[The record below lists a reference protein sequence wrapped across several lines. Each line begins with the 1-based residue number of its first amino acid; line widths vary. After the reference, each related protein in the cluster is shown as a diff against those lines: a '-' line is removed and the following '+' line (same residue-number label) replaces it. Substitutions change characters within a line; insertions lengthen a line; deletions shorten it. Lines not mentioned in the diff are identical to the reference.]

1 MFAYQHLRFRG
12 SYTLIAPKV
21 GGVHEWRRVY
31 FGYEGGTKSPRELR
45 VREVSVPPEESNTRD
60 ESQQST
66 GETAYGEENEA
77 SGQQSGGS
85 GHHARSTEENPDI
98 TLDIPK
104 LGLEE
109 AHLKVDNLRARISL
123 QSELADM
130 VRINVGVDAFLET
143 VELDLKGLEAEALL
157 KANLENVREI
167 LVRTLESLDN
177 NPDLI
182 ERLTQMSGNSG
193 NKLEGVAGDL
203 GGEESEDEQGDSGEG
218 PEEEGAG
225 EIEATDAARSK
236 AEDLGVDLSQ
246 VEGTGSGGRII
257 ARDVQQAA
265 KQV

>member
-1 MFAYQHLRFRG
+1 MP
-12 SYTLIAPKV
+12 S
-21 GGVHEWRRVY
+21 
-31 FGYEGGTKSPRELR
+31 
-45 VREVSVPPEESNTRD
+45 EESNTHE
-60 ESQQST
+60 ESPQ
-66 GETAYGEENEA
+66 TAGENENSEETED
-77 SGQQSGGS
+77 SGQQASGGS
-85 GHHARSTEENPDI
+85 GEQARDTEEVPDV
-98 TLDIPK
+98 TLDVPK

-177 NPDLI
+177 NPGLVDSLA
-182 ERLTQMSGNSG
+182 QMANDSGST
-193 NKLEGVAGDL
+193 LEGTAGDL
-203 GGEESEDEQGDSGEG
+203 GDEEAEEDQEEDLQE
-218 PEEEGAG
+218 PEEEAE

-236 AEDLGVDLSQ
+236 AEDLDVDLSQ
-246 VEGTGSGGRII
+246 IEGTGSGGRII

-265 KQV
+265 NQG

>member
-1 MFAYQHLRFRG
+1 
-12 SYTLIAPKV
+12 
-21 GGVHEWRRVY
+21 
-31 FGYEGGTKSPRELR
+31 
-45 VREVSVPPEESNTRD
+45 VREVPVPPEESNAQE

-66 GETAYGEENEA
+66 GETENGEETEA
-77 SGQQSGGS
+77 SEQQSGGGS
-85 GHHARSTEENPDI
+85 GHHARSTEETPDV
-98 TLDIPK
+98 TLDVPK

-123 QSELADM
+123 QAELADM
-130 VRINVGVDAFLET
+130 VKINVGVDAFLET

-177 NPDLI
+177 NPDLVDS
-182 ERLTQMSGNSG
+182 LAQMTDNSG
-193 NKLEGVAGDL
+193 KSLEGVGDL
-203 GGEESEDEQGDSGEG
+203 GDDESEEDQKEDTQE
-218 PEEEGAG
+218 PEEESAG

-236 AEDLGVDLSQ
+236 AEDLGVDLTQ

-265 KQV
+265 KQN